1 MDRPRTP
8 DRRNSARQ
16 DRRSLARGGRRA
28 TDARKE
34 KWFQPRPTDKLR
46 EK

>member
-1 MDRPRTP
+1 MDRPRTT
-8 DRRNSARQ
+8 DRRNSGRP
-16 DRRSLARGGRRA
+16 DRRSVARGGRRA

-34 KWFQPRPTDKLR
+34 KWFQPRPADKHR